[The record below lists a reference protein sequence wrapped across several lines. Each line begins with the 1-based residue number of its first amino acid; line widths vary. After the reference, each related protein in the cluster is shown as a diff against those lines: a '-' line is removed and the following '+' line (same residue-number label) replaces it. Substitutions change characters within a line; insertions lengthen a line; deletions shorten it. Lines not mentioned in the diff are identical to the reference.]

1 MRISD
6 WSSDVCSSDLFV
18 GTMHFGLDDVD
29 GARARVALFFQI
41 VDGDQRCEDGIEDAF
56 GYFIARFV
64 EDGRIG
70 HPVADVA
77 DEHQRAAMQRLR
89 LTIQVN
95 VLAVGIQRA
104 GEGLASLAD
113 LFRSEEHTSELQSQM
128 RNPYAVLRLT

>member
-70 HPVADVA
+70 HQVADVA
-77 DEHQRAAMQRLR
+77 DEQDRKS
-89 LTIQVN
+89 
-95 VLAVGIQRA
+95 AVSGKSESVRVDRGGRRIFKKKKKPNINR
-104 GEGLASLAD
+104 
-113 LFRSEEHTSELQSQM
+113 RS
-128 RNPYAVLRLT
+128 